1 MLTILAK
8 LTPPA
13 VVKVVELPDLPD
25 HGDIVDWIDDHGDAA
40 EPEELRRQVEAL
52 ANEAVAI
59 QSVRPAARI
68 LQFQPFPTDTLP
80 EPMRGF
86 VVAGAKAMGCDTS
99 YFALPMLTSVA
110 AAIGNT
116 RRIQLKRGWTEP
128 AILWT
133 AIVGDSGI
141 RLEAHGDRLRY
152 SPRSAVTP
160 DLAERMT
167 AHKAELLALLRPEA
181 DPVEST
187 DHEAESISEAMEI
200 IDPPDP
206 CPECGTL
213 EQWQTVAGNW
223 RCLRCDPPTKA
234 RRLRERA
241 DRLRGLP
248 RRNSNDDR

>member
-1 MLTILAK
+1 VLTILAK

-133 AIVGDSGI
+133 AIVGDSGTMKSPA
-141 RLEAHGDRLRY
+141 LELVLQPLRDRQRKALTKY
-152 SPRSAVTP
+152 T
-160 DLAERMT
+160 ERMT
-167 AHKAELLALLRPEA
+167 IYRDDLLRYERDLA
-181 DPVEST
+181 SWKRSK
-187 DHEAESISEAMEI
+187 AGG
-200 IDPPDP
+200 DPPDK
-206 CPECGTL
+206 PE
-213 EQWQTVAGNW
+213 QPV
-223 RCLRCDPPTKA
+223 
-234 RRLRERA
+234 A
-241 DRLRGLP
+241 DRYWCDDPTIEALAVLLLHQWRGLVMV
-248 RRNSNDDR
+248 RDELAGWIGGFDRYSQGKGGDVAR